1 MTWCVVPA
9 AGRGSR
15 VGAGRPKQYLALA
28 GDSVIGHTLRAL
40 AEHPGVSG
48 LVVVLAA
55 DDADW
60 PGWTSLAGKPL
71 LTATGGA
78 ERCDSVLAGL
88 DRLPPSV
95 ADADPVL
102 VHDAARPCLRRD
114 DLSRLLAVGTAH
126 PDGALL
132 ASPVADT
139 LKRADAAS
147 CSEATVPRAGLWRAL
162 TPQIFPRGLLAQ
174 ALRTA
179 RAAGVAVTDEAMA
192 VERLGHRPRLVEGAA
207 DNLKI
212 TTAGDLPLAAFLLSR
227 REAGAS
233 G

>member
-28 GDSVIGHTLRAL
+28 GDSVIGHTLRML
-40 AEHPGVSG
+40 AEHAGVSG

-78 ERCDSVLAGL
+78 ERSDSVLAGL
-88 DRLPPSV
+88 DRLPDSLT
-95 ADADPVL
+95 DADPVL
-102 VHDAARPCLRRD
+102 VHDAARPCLRGE
-114 DLSRLLAVGTAH
+114 DLSRLIAAGAAH
-126 PDGALL
+126 AAGALL

-139 LKRADAAS
+139 LKRADATG

-162 TPQIFPRGLLAQ
+162 TPQIFPRGLLIQ
-174 ALRTA
+174 ALRAA

-192 VERLGHRPRLVEGAA
+192 VERLGLRPRLVEGAA

-212 TTAGDLPLAAFLLSR
+212 TTAADLALAEFLLSR
-227 REAGAS
+227 RAAEDS

>member
-15 VGAGRPKQYLALA
+15 VGADRPKQYLALA
-28 GDSVIGHTLRAL
+28 GDSVIGHTLRVL

-60 PGWTSLAGKPL
+60 PGWTSLAGKPV
-71 LTATGGA
+71 LTATGGV

-88 DRLPPSV
+88 DRLPSEV
-95 ADADPVL
+95 AEGDSVL

-114 DLSRLLAVGTAH
+114 DLSRLIAAGSAH
-126 PDGALL
+126 AAGALL
-132 ASPVADT
+132 ASPVSDT
-139 LKRADAAS
+139 LKRADAS
-147 CSEATVPRAGLWRAL
+147 GCSEATVPRAGLWRAL
-162 TPQIFPRGLLAQ
+162 TPQIFPRDLLAE
-174 ALRTA
+174 ALRAA
-179 RAAGVAVTDEAMA
+179 RAAGVTVTDEAMA
-192 VERLGHRPRLVEGAA
+192 VERLGHRPRLIEGAA

-212 TTAGDLPLAAFLLSR
+212 TTAADLALAAFLLSR
-227 REAGAS
+227 RDTGAP

>member
-15 VGAGRPKQYLALA
+15 VGADRPKQYLTLA

-40 AEHPGVSG
+40 AEHPVVSG

-55 DDADW
+55 DDGDW
-60 PGWTSLAGKPL
+60 PGWTSLAGKPV

-88 DRLPPSV
+88 DRLPDEV
-95 ADADPVL
+95 AEGDPVL
-102 VHDAARPCLRRD
+102 VHDAARPCLRGD
-114 DLSRLLAVGTAH
+114 DLSRLIAAGMAH
-126 PDGALL
+126 PAGALL

-139 LKRADAAS
+139 LKQADAAG

-174 ALRTA
+174 ALRA
-179 RAAGVAVTDEAMA
+179 AHAAGVTVTDEAMA
-192 VERLGHRPRLVEGAA
+192 VERLGHRPRLIEGAA

-212 TTAGDLPLAAFLLSR
+212 TTAADLALAAFLLSR
-227 REAGAS
+227 RDTGAP